1 MGILALPGKYRG
13 HTRPPGLLNRGQD
26 TQLVVHQDVVFR
38 WVKPLDVIQRLF
50 FVNVDKHVAV
60 YGFEDA
66 RAFDLAWLEHHVA
79 IREDYRLP
87 PRAEPLKHVERSGIE
102 TIGERVVHQEG
113 RHGQQVNILRVLDPV
128 TLQGAEIIA
137 VAQLSKE
144 LFEDRPVS
152 VAADGPELTFK
163 VA

>member
-1 MGILALPGKYRG
+1 LLGENLSVMYILALPTKHRCY
-13 HTRPPGLLNRGQD
+13 TTSPGLLNRGQD
-26 TQLVVHQDVVFR
+26 TQLVVHQDVMFR

-79 IREDYRLP
+79 VRENDRLP

-102 TIGERVVHQEG
+102 TIGERVVHQEC
-113 RHGQQVNILRVLDPV
+113 RHSEQVTISRVLE
-128 TLQGAEIIA
+128 A
-137 VAQLSKE
+137 
-144 LFEDRPVS
+144 
-152 VAADGPELTFK
+152 
-163 VA
+163 